1 MLLATFYS
9 LRYTIV
15 LPRDGLWG
23 AQDENGTWNG
33 IIKDVQD
40 KASCLNSA
48 IRPILLEL
56 VWSKESQRRKV
67 SCCPHEWS

>member
-1 MLLATFYS
+1 M
-9 LRYTIV
+9 

-48 IRPILLEL
+48 IRPISWEL
-56 VWSKESQRRKV
+56 VWTNQPLRKV
-67 SCCPHEWS
+67 F